1 MNLYIFISIAVVLLS
16 TATLLLIF
24 HRNHTV
30 DLRYR
35 IGLVLSA
42 IFACTGSLLFPGLLN
57 LFSQNMALRF
67 FIVFFLSLLLYIVV
81 LFIMMILVFQIVSI
95 EKMDDLVRKWEE
107 KKQKRKDARE
117 LKLKEKEEKAA
128 ISNNALKLNPEQ
140 NTDSAADE
148 GSAPNGPDMAGA
160 IEKAAET
167 LNVNSNQEQ
176 VADSAV
182 DLMSDD
188 EKSASNGMDTVEGIE
203 KAVETPNVNSNQEQV
218 ADSAVDLMSDDE
230 KSASNGQYIVEA
242 IEKTVDTPDII
253 DKMGIDEL
261 PDSVQPAPEQE
272 NSLEEIIHKAFSLK
286 QQGNV
291 LEAAALYME
300 ALDQKPDNET
310 AFWIVLDICAIYKS
324 TGNADLAE
332 DILLTYID
340 AFEHL
345 MSEEIKDQ
353 ILQSLFDS

>member
-182 DLMSDD
+182 DLMSAD

-218 ADSAVDLMSDDE
+218 ADSA
-230 KSASNGQYIVEA
+230 
-242 IEKTVDTPDII
+242 
-253 DKMGIDEL
+253 
-261 PDSVQPAPEQE
+261 
-272 NSLEEIIHKAFSLK
+272 
-286 QQGNV
+286 
-291 LEAAALYME
+291 
-300 ALDQKPDNET
+300 
-310 AFWIVLDICAIYKS
+310 
-324 TGNADLAE
+324 AD
-332 DILLTYID
+332 
-340 AFEHL
+340 
-345 MSEEIKDQ
+345 
-353 ILQSLFDS
+353 